1 MKLNSSMKSITHS
14 HKNFLMNMFTTKFP
28 KKRRRNQKEAEEDD
42 LYIHEHYNS
51 NHLYFNINYEMQI
64 GAEMPFQ
71 NILDIIKKFYY

>member
-1 MKLNSSMKSITHS
+1 
-14 HKNFLMNMFTTKFP
+14 MFITKFP